1 VINHYN
7 DLPWPDRLLRD
18 AAEGVF
24 DLRSVFF
31 GVHAHHHRSR
41 EVRARLLYAVLPSHL

>member
-1 VINHYN
+1 MINHYN

-24 DLRSVFF
+24 DLRPAFF
-31 GVHAHHHRSR
+31 GVHAHDHRSR
-41 EVRARLLYAVLPSHL
+41 KVCARLLRAVLPSHL